1 MDTTEAVRDTP
12 TGATGRNLAAINPFF
27 IVRDLHTSV
36 SYYIDRLGFEFV
48 NELSYI
54 DDGLWGFE
62 LTDADGY
69 VLAFARVRPAD
80 AS

>member
-1 MDTTEAVRDTP
+1 MLPQPNRTRHEWARWDAFIYSLDPDTLYDELRRR
-12 TGATGRNLAAINPFF
+12 GAT
-27 IVRDLHTSV
+27 
-36 SYYIDRLGFEFV
+36 FV